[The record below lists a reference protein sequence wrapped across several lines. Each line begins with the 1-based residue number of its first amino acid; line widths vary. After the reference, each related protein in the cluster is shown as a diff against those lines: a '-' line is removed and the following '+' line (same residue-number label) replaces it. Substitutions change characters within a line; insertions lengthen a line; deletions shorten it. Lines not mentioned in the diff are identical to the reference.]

1 MSTNTAIKIPENLP
15 QEVST
20 AWLKNLEL
28 AKKREVPKDVQKNIE
43 TYYKNFD
50 QKYTEALI
58 EHVISPMSDYYYR
71 PVFVGFDEQEERNN
85 PERPLIYYSN
95 HSGMAFPWDGM
106 IFLAEIFRQFGF
118 QKKSIRPLV
127 APMLSQSALMNPF
140 GAYNLWKK
148 VGGIDATTLNFET
161 MMNCNDYNI
170 MVYPEGVPGIGKGFN
185 RKYEAQRFSTSFIRM
200 ALKYKTDIIPFATV
214 NGEYIN
220 PHTYS
225 IPWVNKLVNK
235 IGIPFLPMGIIT
247 ALVPIFPWLFYTGF
261 PAKMTYVK
269 GERINPSELLDKP
282 SEEATQE
289 DVVRIRDYVRDEF
302 QKLLDESVEKYGQ
315 KPFNWKDLRAANKG
329 KEKRGSKIR
338 FFPYLTPIG
347 WPMLFSEFD
356 RKYRKYEQEGRKGKF
371 TLRMRRRDF
380 FPLLF
385 RNLITISYF
394 IPVLGWIPLAI
405 RGYSKPKGE
414 K

>member
-1 MSTNTAIKIPENLP
+1 MSTNATLTVPKNIPEESSL
-15 QEVST
+15 
-20 AWLKNLEL
+20 AWLKNIEL
-28 AKKREVPKDVQKNIE
+28 AKERGVPKDVQKNIE
-43 TYYKNFD
+43 TYYKHFD
-50 QKYTEALI
+50 QNYAEAFI
-58 EHVISPMSDYYYR
+58 KHIMNPVSDYYYR
-71 PVFVGFDEQEERNN
+71 PVFVGFEELEERNN

-106 IFLAEIFRQFGF
+106 VFLAEIFRQFGY
-118 QKKSIRPLV
+118 QKNAIRPLV

-148 VGGIDATTLNFET
+148 MGGIDATTINFET

-185 RKYEAQRFSTSFIRM
+185 KKYEAQRFSTSFIRM
-200 ALKYKTDIIPFATV
+200 SLKYKTDIVPFATV

-225 IPWVNKLVNK
+225 IPWVNKLISK
-235 IGIPFLPMGIIT
+235 IGIPFLPLGLIT
-247 ALVPIFPWLFYTGF
+247 TLVPIFPWVFYTGF
-261 PAKMTYVK
+261 PAKMYYVR
-269 GERINPSELLDKP
+269 GERINPADFLDKP
-282 SEEATQE
+282 AEEATQE
-289 DVVRIRDYVRDEF
+289 DIVRIRDIIRDKF
-302 QKLLDESVEKYGQ
+302 QQLLDESVEKYGQ
-315 KPFNWKDLRAANKG
+315 KPFDWKDLRAANKG

-347 WPMLFSEFD
+347 WPLLFNEFD
-356 RKYRKYEQEGRKGKF
+356 RKYRKYEQEGRKGEF
-371 TLRMRRRDF
+371 ELRMRRRDF
-380 FPLLF
+380 LPLLF
-385 RNLITISYF
+385 KNLIAISYF
-394 IPVLGWIPLAI
+394 VPVLGWIPLAI